1 MRTRYIQC
9 HDSQERENFSDSE
22 ETGIRQDFKREE
34 VVVVVQ
40 CFWEVSHLT
49 DWKTFT
55 NFGKIGVIAHLNQSN
70 FYTIWFR
77 INYSGA
83 VWSVS
88 GTWDSEEN
96 MIRKKGICLISYG
109 WNLLINPHW
118 QTFKLFSLIV
128 FMYFLSFFH
137 IISWGY
143 IFRNNYHHHHITIIT
158 VGQQV
163 WVYYGLEHRMVWST
177 PVFICI
183 WGYILFSKFCYS

>member
-1 MRTRYIQC
+1 MFLRGQSSYRL
-9 HDSQERENFSDSE
+9 ENVH
-22 ETGIRQDFKREE
+22 K
-34 VVVVVQ
+34 
-40 CFWEVSHLT
+40 FWENRSHCSPQPEQFLY
-49 DWKTFT
+49 
-55 NFGKIGVIAHLNQSN
+55 N
-70 FYTIWFR
+70 WFR
-77 INYSGA
+77 MNYSGA
-83 VWSVS
+83 GWSVS

-96 MIRKKGICLISYG
+96 VIRKKGICLISYG
-109 WNLLINPHW
+109 GNLLINPHW